1 MRKREYERK
10 REAEK
15 RDRVNER
22 KKERAHGREEGREM
36 KITINHKLLLIVR
49 DVRAS
54 AIETYG
60 KKEREI
66 GERKKEREKKEREGE
81 RREKKYL
88 VSDENV
94 MRREDAERI

>member
-1 MRKREYERK
+1 M
-10 REAEK
+10 
-15 RDRVNER
+15 NER

-54 AIETYG
+54 AIETYE

-66 GERKKEREKKEREGE
+66 GERKKERKKKEKEKEG
-81 RREKKYL
+81 KKI
-88 VSDENV
+88 S
-94 MRREDAERI
+94 RF